1 MLDLK
6 QPRWIYLKGLLFLVV
21 LAVSVLSILVENFS
35 WKVVIL
41 LGLVIWSAARLYY
54 LMFYVIEKYVDPT
67 YRFSGIIAFMKYLGK
82 RKE

>member
-1 MLDLK
+1 M
-6 QPRWIYLKGLLFLVV
+6 VV
-21 LAVSVLSILVENFS
+21 LAISVLSILVENFS

-67 YRFSGIIAFMKYLGK
+67 YRFSGIIAFLRYLLKGK
-82 RKE
+82 